1 MPTFRIP
8 KQTDRSLLDAL
19 FNVLKDIAPLKAE
32 HKVRVRTSDGP
43 GATDFEVSHLDNTPD
58 LLRYIL
64 DQESEVIQTFSL
76 RGTGGHSG
84 LVINR
89 KGPEV
94 TDEVNVGTDQNWY
107 NELKIDD
114 ENKKRLAVQIV
125 SSARKHLR
133 PIDTEAALLGIGDT
147 KWNRYR
153 ASQSAILN
161 SLQET
166 QRSILSDFT
175 RKSLEMEAASK
186 ARIEAREADLE
197 AHYSKLREQLE
208 KERLSEN
215 ERLTVREKTIE
226 ERENS
231 FNTKEARYVARR
243 GQEQQIERI
252 QDWLDDWSLTRGTR
266 SKRLVI
272 IAAYAIGAAATGFV
286 TYWFSSESMQ
296 VLHNSAPQLEWWQWL
311 LLSIKSI
318 FPFAAFVA
326 IIIAFI
332 RWSTD
337 WAKQHADEEF
347 KNRAR
352 ILDIGRTSWLL
363 EAVRDAQDNG
373 KELPPDLVK
382 DLSRNL
388 FSYSLTDA
396 SELHP
401 QAVSDMLM
409 QGLNSL
415 RVKGP
420 DGSEIEAKR
429 GKG

>member
-1 MPTFRIP
+1 MPIFRIP
-8 KQTDRSLLDAL
+8 KQTDRSLLGAL
-19 FNVLKDIAPLKAE
+19 LKILDDIESLKAE
-32 HKVRVRTSDGP
+32 HKLRVKSFDGP
-43 GATDFEVSHLDNTPD
+43 GATEFEVLSTDDGPE
-58 LLRYIL
+58 LLQFIL
-64 DQESEVIQTFSL
+64 GQESEVMQTFWL
-76 RGTGGHSG
+76 RAPSNHNG

-89 KGPEV
+89 KGAEI
-94 TDEVNVGTDQNWY
+94 TDEVSVATDQHWY
-107 NELKIDD
+107 NELKISD
-114 ENKKRLAVQIV
+114 EKKKRLAVQII

-133 PIDTEAALLGIGDT
+133 AIDTEAALSDVSNSN
-147 KWNRYR
+147 WDRYR
-153 ASQSAILN
+153 TSQSAVLN

-166 QRSILSDFT
+166 QRSILSEFT
-175 RKSLEMEAASK
+175 RKSLEMEAAAK
-186 ARIEAREADLE
+186 TRLEDREAELQV
-197 AHYSKLREQLE
+197 HYNTLKEQLE
-208 KERLSEN
+208 KERHSEN
-215 ERLTVREKTIE
+215 ERLANREKAIE
-226 ERENS
+226 EQEKS

-243 GQEQQIERI
+243 GQQQQIEQI
-252 QDWLDDWSLTRGTR
+252 QGWLNNWSLTKGTT
-266 SKRLVI
+266 SKRYAI
-272 IAAYAIGAAATGFV
+272 IAIYAIGAAATGYV
-286 TYWFSSESMQ
+286 TWWFGNEGMRI
-296 VLHNSAPQLEWWQWL
+296 LHASAPQLAWWQWL

-318 FPFAAFVA
+318 VPFAAFVA

-347 KNRAR
+347 RNRAR
-352 ILDIGRTSWLL
+352 VLDIGRTAWLL

-373 KELPPDLVK
+373 KELPADLVK

-388 FSYSLTDA
+388 FTYAPTDA

-401 QAVSDMLM
+401 QAISDMLM

>member
-1 MPTFRIP
+1 MAKFRIP
-8 KQTDRSLLDAL
+8 KQTDRSLLMAL
-19 FNVLKDIAPLKAE
+19 FSIRDDINSLSAE
-32 HKVRVRTSDGP
+32 HRILART
-43 GATDFEVSHLDNTPD
+43 FEGHGSAELEINSLQEPPE
-58 LLRYIL
+58 LAGEIL
-64 DQESEVIQTFSL
+64 AQESEVMSVFWL
-76 RGTGGHSG
+76 RSASNHNG
-84 LVINR
+84 LVIHR
-89 KGPEV
+89 KGTEI
-94 TDEVNVGTDQNWY
+94 TDEVEIAANNEWY
-107 NELKIDD
+107 NNLNLKD
-114 ENKKRLAVQIV
+114 ERRKLLVIRLI

-133 PIDTEAALLGIGDT
+133 AISADASMLGEGDAE
-147 KWNRYR
+147 WARYR
-153 ASQSAILN
+153 ASQGAILN

-166 QRSILSDFT
+166 QRTILSDFT
-175 RKSLEMEAASK
+175 RRSLEMEAAAK
-186 ARIEAREADLE
+186 ARIDAREAELE
-197 AHYSKLREQLE
+197 AHYNTLREQLE
-208 KERLSEN
+208 HERQSDKERL
-215 ERLTVREKTIE
+215 TAREQAIE

-243 GQEQQIERI
+243 GQEQQIAQIKE
-252 QDWLDDWSLTRGTR
+252 WLNDWSLTKGTH
-266 SKRLVI
+266 SKRRVI
-272 IAAYAIGAAATGFV
+272 IAAYVIGAATTGFAA
-286 TYWFSSESMQ
+286 YWFSTESMEI
-296 VLHNSAPQLEWWQWL
+296 LHASAPQLAWWQWL

-332 RWSTD
+332 RWSSD

-347 KNRAR
+347 RNRAR

-363 EAVRDAQDNG
+363 EAVRDAQDNS

-382 DLSRNL
+382 ELSRNL
-388 FSYSLTDA
+388 FAYSPTDT

-429 GKG
+429 GKA